1 MVTNSF
7 RPTKTFYH
15 IVKRARK
22 YNKLV
27 EIWQTAPNVTSF
39 GDRYVSDTL
48 LTKTWANIKTSNS
61 LSRSTEFGIT
71 DTNDTIILTLRKRN
85 DLNYNSLNQFF
96 KYRGY
101 KWIIQGTPINVGFE
115 DNEIQITLKRQSIK
129 DANIIP
135 PILVDVFDFTF
146 DNTFN

>member
-7 RPTKTFYH
+7 RPTKTIYH

-27 EIWQTAPNVTSF
+27 EVWQTAPIQNQYGGNTISE
-39 GDRYVSDTL
+39 TL

-71 DTNDTIILTLRKRN
+71 DTNDTIVLTLRKRN

-96 KYRGY
+96 KYRGL
-101 KWIIQGTPINVGFE
+101 KWLIQGTPINVGFE

>member
-1 MVTNSF
+1 M
-7 RPTKTFYH
+7 
-15 IVKRARK
+15 KRARK

-27 EIWQTAPNVTSF
+27 EVWQTAPIQNQYGGNTISE
-39 GDRYVSDTL
+39 TL

-71 DTNDTIILTLRKRN
+71 DTNDTIVLTLRKRN

-96 KYRGY
+96 KYRGL
-101 KWIIQGTPINVGFE
+101 KWLIQGTPINVGFE